1 MNARSRFKIPVR
13 WIVLAAAVAVLGL
26 LAWRVTGLLSGAG
39 DHRHRSANV
48 MEVDAVSVSRQP
60 VPLVLHAAGTVQTFH
75 SVAVRPQVGGIL
87 QKVLFNEG
95 DEVKAGQLLFVI
107 DPKPYEVQVAQ
118 ARGQLEQDKAKLDS
132 DRTNAERSARLV
144 KQGYVSSQ
152 DNQNAQA
159 LVEQDK
165 GKLAADQAAL
175 DNAEL
180 QLGYTKIRAPISG
193 KTGALAYKS
202 GNLLQANDTT
212 ALVTINQ
219 LAPIQVQ
226 FQIPQ
231 SQIAMLQR
239 YRQDPALNV
248 FVNSPNGSLI
258 ANNGKLAFI
267 DNSINPDSGTLTL
280 KANFSNKQHRLLPGE
295 LVHVGLQLTVQPN
308 LVVIPTTA
316 VQPGQQ
322 GNYVYIIKNGKIA
335 VRDVKVLR
343 QYGDYAVIGQG
354 LNVDDEVVV
363 RIPRDLREGLAVRA
377 NLMPAVTL
385 AASAASS
392 ASTITAA
399 SATSAND

>member
-1 MNARSRFKIPVR
+1 MTTKTHSKIPVR
-13 WIVLAAAVAVLGL
+13 WIVLAAVVVVLGL
-26 LAWRVTGLLSGAG
+26 VAWRVTGLLGGAG
-39 DHRHRSANV
+39 NNHDRSTNV
-48 MEVDAVSVSRQP
+48 MEVDAVRVSRQS

-75 SVAVRPQVGGIL
+75 SVAVRPQVGGVL

-107 DPKPYEVQVAQ
+107 DPRPYQVQVAEAQ
-118 ARGQLEQDKAKLDS
+118 GQLEQDKAKLNS

-144 KQGYVSSQ
+144 KQGYVSGQ

-159 LVEQDK
+159 LVEQDT

-219 LAPIQVQ
+219 IAPIQVQ

-231 SQIAMLQR
+231 SQIALLQR

-248 FVNSPNGSLI
+248 FVNSPNGSLV

-280 KANFSNKQHRLLPGE
+280 KANFSNKQHQLLPGE

-322 GNYVYIIKNGKIA
+322 GNYVYLIKNDKVT
-335 VRDVKVLR
+335 VRNVKVLR
-343 QYGDYAVIGQG
+343 QYGDYAVIGEG
-354 LNVDDEVVV
+354 LNDDDEVVV
-363 RIPRDLREGLAVRA
+363 RIPRDLHEGLAAHA

-385 AASAASS
+385 TASAASS

-399 SATSAND
+399 SATSASD

>member
-1 MNARSRFKIPVR
+1 MNARTRFKIPVL
-13 WIVLAAAVAVLGL
+13 WIVLAAVVVLLGL
-26 LAWRVTGLLSGAG
+26 VTWRVTDLLGGAG
-39 DHRHRSANV
+39 NNRHRTPDSI
-48 MEVDAVSVSRQP
+48 EVDAIRVSRQS

-107 DPKPYEVQVAQ
+107 SPKPYAIQVAEAQ
-118 ARGQLEQDKAKLDS
+118 GQLKQDKAKLDS

-144 KQGYVSSQ
+144 KRGYVSSQ

-165 GKLAADQAAL
+165 GKLATDQAAL

-180 QLGYTKIRAPISG
+180 QLGYTQIKAPISG
-193 KTGALAYKS
+193 KTGALAYKT

-219 LAPIQVQ
+219 ISPIQVQ
-226 FQIPQ
+226 FDIPQ
-231 SQIAMLQR
+231 SQIDMLQR

-248 FVNSPNGSLI
+248 FLSSPSGGLI
-258 ANNGKLAFI
+258 ANNGKLVFI
-267 DNSINPDSGTLTL
+267 DNAINPGSGTLTL
-280 KANFSNKQHRLLPGE
+280 KADFSNKRHQLWPGE
-295 LVHVGLQLTVQPN
+295 LVYVNLQLTVQPN

-322 GNYVYIIKNGKIA
+322 GNYVYVIENGKVA
-335 VRDVKVLR
+335 VRNVKVLR
-343 QYGDYAVIGQG
+343 QYGDYAVIDQG
-354 LNVDDEVVV
+354 LDSGDKVIVH
-363 RIPRDLREGLAVRA
+363 IPRELHEGLAVRA
-377 NLMPAVTL
+377 NLMPNVTL
-385 AASAASS
+385 TASAAS
-392 ASTITAA
+392 AGTVPAA
-399 SATSAND
+399 SASSARD